1 LKVSIDKFNGKLY
14 LNQLDDTLDNVIK
27 EYSKVP
33 EDILLAKYE
42 VMKLLDY
49 TEEELHSFLF
59 KYRSYEKVMKLLVD
73 YEINANNISDAIKY
87 LNEKKDIYGNYS
99 FEDSLSLYTLYKLN
113 NDRDESLKEL
123 KTIIYDFNVKD
134 MFFVNEL
141 KEVLS
146 SEEWNSE
153 KEKLVTFYSDNY
165 SYDFLNQI
173 YVEEEDIENLFNNIV
188 DNCRIELIEEYSDYI
203 KDAYNDQILS
213 IYYDKV
219 LKDARDAKNISSYN
233 LIINY
238 LDLMLNYN
246 NSFDKVKKII
256 EILKNKYYQRKLFME
271 KISEFEIL
279 HSLN

>member
-1 LKVSIDKFNGKLY
+1 MKINQSFQVQYFNTNVNSKPVNDGSNAATHTQSTTFQSYPAIYFTGKFDPQRLTPK
-14 LNQLDDTLDNVIK
+14 
-27 EYSKVP
+27 
-33 EDILLAKYE
+33 
-42 VMKLLDY
+42 
-49 TEEELHSFLF
+49 
-59 KYRSYEKVMKLLVD
+59 R
-73 YEINANNISDAIKY
+73 IN
-87 LNEKKDIYGNYS
+87 
-99 FEDSLSLYTLYKLN
+99 FP
-113 NDRDESLKEL
+113 
-123 KTIIYDFNVKD
+123 
-134 MFFVNEL
+134 
-141 KEVLS
+141 
-146 SEEWNSE
+146 SE

-173 YVEEEDIENLFNNIV
+173 YVEEEDIGNLFNNIV